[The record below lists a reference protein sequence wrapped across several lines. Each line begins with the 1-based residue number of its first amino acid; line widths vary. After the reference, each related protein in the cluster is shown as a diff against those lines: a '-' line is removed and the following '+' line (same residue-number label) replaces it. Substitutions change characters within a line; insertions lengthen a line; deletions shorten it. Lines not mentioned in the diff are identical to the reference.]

1 MNFESWDWMLGV
13 NLSGVVN
20 GVQTF
25 VPRMLSLQQGGY
37 VVNTSSGAGIA
48 EAGTGFLHT
57 TSKFAVVGL
66 SESLHNEPAP
76 HGIGVSVLCPGPV
89 ATDIVRNTWNL
100 DGPEAEAMDPNLRAA
115 LEAGSRALQAGTSPE
130 RVAQLVLAA
139 MNPGQ
144 LHIFTD
150 VEMRDL
156 VVARSEQILAAVDG
170 WSLSD

>member
-1 MNFESWDWMLGV
+1 
-13 NLSGVVN
+13 
-20 GVQTF
+20 
-25 VPRMLSLQQGGY
+25 
-37 VVNTSSGAGIA
+37 
-48 EAGTGFLHT
+48 
-57 TSKFAVVGL
+57 
-66 SESLHNEPAP
+66 
-76 HGIGVSVLCPGPV
+76 
-89 ATDIVRNTWNL
+89 
-100 DGPEAEAMDPNLRAA
+100 MDPNLRAA